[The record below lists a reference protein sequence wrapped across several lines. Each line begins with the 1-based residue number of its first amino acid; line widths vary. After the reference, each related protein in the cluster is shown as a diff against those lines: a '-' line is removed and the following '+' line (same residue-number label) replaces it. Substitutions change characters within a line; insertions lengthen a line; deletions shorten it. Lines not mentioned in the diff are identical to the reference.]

1 MWFPANDASI
11 GYNLLG
17 RGPKPCLD
25 FFCCCCAKI
34 VCVCHNPCSE
44 ATIPW
49 SRATDVVESR
59 DGQGSGR
66 AQLFEGK
73 IEAADVQQGGLGNC
87 WLLAA
92 IGAIA
97 EAHPEII
104 RSLFLT
110 NFVEPCGIYRIRLYD
125 VRYERWTTVVIDD
138 RIPMTDDGMHPR
150 FSRPNGP
157 ELWVLLLEKAFA
169 KLWGAYGY
177 LEGGHVILA
186 LQSFTGNHGVLMDV
200 QKYCQSTSNDQFFD
214 VIHGT
219 LSHGFVMDVRPPNML
234 VRTQRR
240 NHGRGDGVD
249 ALLRRRDVVESFATA
264 SVPRR
269 WAAPS
274 PRPSRG

>member
-1 MWFPANDASI
+1 
-11 GYNLLG
+11 
-17 RGPKPCLD
+17 
-25 FFCCCCAKI
+25 
-34 VCVCHNPCSE
+34 
-44 ATIPW
+44 
-49 SRATDVVESR
+49 
-59 DGQGSGR
+59 
-66 AQLFEGK
+66 
-73 IEAADVQQGGLGNC
+73 
-87 WLLAA
+87 
-92 IGAIA
+92 
-97 EAHPEII
+97 
-104 RSLFLT
+104 
-110 NFVEPCGIYRIRLYD
+110 
-125 VRYERWTTVVIDD
+125 
-138 RIPMTDDGMHPR
+138 MTDDGLHPR

-234 VRTQRR
+234 VRTRSR
-240 NHGRGDGVD
+240 NHGRGDGVFMRR
-249 ALLRRRDVVESFATA
+249 RRRDAVESFATA